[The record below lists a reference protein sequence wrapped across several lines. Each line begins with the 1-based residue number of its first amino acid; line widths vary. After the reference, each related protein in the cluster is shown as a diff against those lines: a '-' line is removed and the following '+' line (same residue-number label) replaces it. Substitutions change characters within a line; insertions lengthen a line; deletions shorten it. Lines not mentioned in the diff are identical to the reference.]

1 MDYYPV
7 IKRNEVLIYNKTYIH
22 LCSAGDGETVEFG
35 VVEEERVWGQQML
48 QALVEFH
55 QYKVVNIQQTVTI
68 IDATQVVGL
77 LRVITRT
84 VRVRKRRR
92 DGRVLPKARPN
103 GVSPPSGHSSHLTTC
118 RDSVIISH
126 TISTL
131 QCRKKC
137 WRVLT
142 TRVQENKVD
151 Q

>member
-1 MDYYPV
+1 MGASDVTGPGGVPPVQGSKYSADRNYYRCYPGG
-7 IKRNEVLIYNKTYIH
+7 R
-22 LCSAGDGETVEFG
+22 
-35 VVEEERVWGQQML
+35 
-48 QALVEFH
+48 
-55 QYKVVNIQQTVTI
+55 
-68 IDATQVVGL
+68 L

-118 RDSVIISH
+118 RDPVIISH
-126 TISTL
+126 TIPTL